1 MAKPIKMMHKVQQKV
16 SAPDGCPGHKP
27 ATTNQH
33 GSCESC
39 HWDTYCHWAAAGQ
52 LCSGDVCCRRG
63 FVVNGDLFGVPVGS
77 SQVRY
82 SYILPVSVDISHKYS
97 SHGSR
102 NIHQA
107 PENSM
112 PYQGRQKATPVA
124 YLSCLS
130 GRCSLIYESD
140 VYFAHG
146 QRGGPQKQQSP
157 YPGNRYGQWMIFFRR
172 LFYACAAAADETVAA
187 APV

>member
-1 MAKPIKMMHKVQQKV
+1 MVPAKVVIGIHIAIGQQLASCV
-16 SAPDGCPGHKP
+16 AATSA
-27 ATTNQH
+27 
-33 GSCESC
+33 
-39 HWDTYCHWAAAGQ
+39 
-52 LCSGDVCCRRG
+52 CRRG

-140 VYFAHG
+140 VNFAHG

>member
-1 MAKPIKMMHKVQQKV
+1 MSLYKTVSSKQYQPAPPVFTCSYCLQGGPALQVAQVAKPIKMMHKVKQKV

-82 SYILPVSVDISHKYS
+82 SYILPVSVDISHKYRAMV
-97 SHGSR
+97 HATYIR
-102 NIHQA
+102 LLKIQCHI
-107 PENSM
+107 
-112 PYQGRQKATPVA
+112 KAGKKPH
-124 YLSCLS
+124 LL
-130 GRCSLIYESD
+130 LIYH
-140 VYFAHG
+140 VC
-146 QRGGPQKQQSP
+146 QV
-157 YPGNRYGQWMIFFRR
+157 
-172 LFYACAAAADETVAA
+172 VAL
-187 APV
+187 